1 VEQSCT
7 FRARSGAAVIAILL
21 GAVLLSPP
29 NPAFAADG
37 DKGDIIV
44 SAPGASAGGTAAA
57 EPSGTGPVIIRG
69 TRPAVPK
76 PSPGVRGEAA
86 AAGRYEGF
94 QRSVPYGSGWNNDLN
109 WEGLNTENQ
118 ADTVTR

>member
-1 VEQSCT
+1 MEQSCA
-7 FRARSGAAVIAILL
+7 FRARSGAAVIAMLL
-21 GAVLLSPP
+21 GVVLLSPP

-37 DKGDIIV
+37 NQGDIII
-44 SAPGASAGGTAAA
+44 SAPGASANGTAAA
-57 EPSGTGPVIIRG
+57 EPSGTGPVVMRG

-76 PSPGVRGEAA
+76 PGPGVRGEAA
-86 AAGRYEGF
+86 AAGRNEGF

>member
-1 VEQSCT
+1 MEQFCA

-76 PSPGVRGEAA
+76 PSPIAKGEPA
-86 AAGRYEGF
+86 AAGPNEAF
-94 QRSVPYGSGWNNDLN
+94 QRSLPSGSGWNNELN
-109 WEGLNTENQ
+109 WEGINSENQ